1 MKAERGNA
9 EYGETRKHPRD
20 NAQSSGSGSGSGSQ
34 RRHVWVPFNYVP
46 RAPFQPRPIGQAPQ
60 SNAATRYPVGQQPAI
75 GPRPTGN
82 NCYNCG
88 QAGHFS
94 RECPQK
100 FGKPARN
107 AYGAAVGRGVPQP
120 NRGGKLPVAGPGR
133 LTHVTADNAQED
145 PGVIM
150 GTTRI
155 NSIPAITL
163 FDSGASHSFM
173 SQNFAQLHGI
183 AFEGLLTPLMVKSPG
198 SSWCTTMV
206 SRDLLVD
213 IGYRLFP
220 TSLVALKS
228 TDIDVILGMDWLSK

>member
-1 MKAERGNA
+1 MLFR
-9 EYGETRKHPRD
+9 
-20 NAQSSGSGSGSGSQ
+20 S
-34 RRHVWVPFNYVP
+34 
-46 RAPFQPRPIGQAPQ
+46 
-60 SNAATRYPVGQQPAI
+60 
-75 GPRPTGN
+75 
-82 NCYNCG
+82 
-88 QAGHFS
+88 
-94 RECPQK
+94 
-100 FGKPARN
+100 
-107 AYGAAVGRGVPQP
+107 
-120 NRGGKLPVAGPGR
+120 GR
-133 LTHVTADNAQED
+133 LTHVTADDAQEY

-155 NSIPAITL
+155 NSTPAITL

-173 SQNFAQLHGI
+173 SQNFAQLHGV

-228 TDIDVILGMDWLSK
+228 TDIDVILADTTPAAAYSLAKETTRKFTGSQTS